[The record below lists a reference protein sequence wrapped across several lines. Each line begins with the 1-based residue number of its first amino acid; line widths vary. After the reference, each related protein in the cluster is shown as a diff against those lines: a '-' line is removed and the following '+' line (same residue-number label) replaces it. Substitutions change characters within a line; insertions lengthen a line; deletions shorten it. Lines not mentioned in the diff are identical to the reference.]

1 MEQTPSPLRQRIQE
15 FSAQLEIPE
24 IVHKGFST
32 KCVHAG
38 QEPEPIHGSVNTPI
52 HMSSTF
58 KQQTPMIPVSK
69 FVYTRM
75 MNPTTDALDKCIA
88 ELEYGKYCRSYASG
102 IAAVYAILCTFKTGD
117 HIILSEEIYIGT
129 YLVVNSQLKPNAG
142 IDFEYVNFGDLDNIR
157 KAIRPNTKLI
167 FFETPSNPLLTIY
180 DIEAI
185 VAIAKQHNILTAIDN
200 TFASPYLQSP
210 LLLGVDVSIQAVTK
224 YIGGHCDISAGAII
238 MNRDDVWAQVFGSGW
253 MRGDNTDPMSSYLA
267 LRGVKT
273 LKVRMDNAVRSAFI
287 MAHWFVQ
294 DHRIERVCYPGLK
307 SHHNHDIAVKQM
319 RGFGAMLTVYIKG
332 ADAEKMKKIVASLKR
347 FVLAGSLGGVKSLVA
362 LHGYSFLPQEKLA
375 ELRLTQNMLRLSIG
389 QENVE
394 DLIEDI
400 DQALTANCL

>member
-1 MEQTPSPLRQRIQE
+1 MEPGSELRQKLQE
-15 FSAQLEIPE
+15 FISQLEIPE
-24 IVHKGFST
+24 IIHKGFST

-38 QEPEPIHGSVNTPI
+38 QEPELVHGSVNTPI

-58 KQQTPMIPVSK
+58 KQKAPMVPCSGFI
-69 FVYTRM
+69 YTRV

-102 IAAVYAILCTFKTGD
+102 IAAVYAALSIFKTGD

-129 YLVVNSQLKPNAG
+129 YLLVDSQLKPNAG
-142 IDFEYVNFGDLDNIR
+142 IDFQYVNFSDLENIR
-157 KAIRPNTKLI
+157 RAIRPNTKLI
-167 FFETPSNPLLTIY
+167 FFETPSNPQLTIY

-185 VAIAKQHNILTAIDN
+185 VAIAKEHNILTAIDN

-210 LLLGVDVSIQAVTK
+210 LLLGVDISIQAVTK
-224 YIGGHCDISAGAII
+224 YIGGHCDISAGAVITNNDEI
-238 MNRDDVWAQVFGSGW
+238 WARVFNSSW
-253 MRGDNTDPMSSYLA
+253 MRGDNTDPMSSFLA

-273 LKVRMDNAVRSAFI
+273 LKVRMTNATRSAFI
-287 MAHWFVQ
+287 MAHWFAQ
-294 DHRIERVCYPGLK
+294 DPRVERVCYPGLK
-307 SHHNHDIAVKQM
+307 SHEKHDIAVKQM
-319 RGFGAMLTVYIKG
+319 RGFGAMLTLYIKG
-332 ADAEKMKKIVASLKR
+332 ADAEKMKKLVASLKR

-362 LHGYSFLPQEKLA
+362 LHGYSFLPKEKLT
-375 ELRLTQNMLRLSIG
+375 ELHLTDNLLRLSIG

-400 DQALTANCL
+400 DQALAVNGL